1 MNEEQRDFA
10 LLCDLPNRQ
19 LIKLGRAVTRFV
31 GDNLPVVTVETLNE
45 AAGALEDGRLRT
57 SSHEP
62 LEARKFAAVLRTR
75 ARWLAAED
83 ED

>member
-1 MNEEQRDFA
+1 
-10 LLCDLPNRQ
+10 
-19 LIKLGRAVTRFV
+19 
-31 GDNLPVVTVETLNE
+31 VTVETLNE